1 MSSREAN
8 QRRLA
13 AMTDAELH
21 DVMDRTTAYAVS
33 MISSKTWRFG
43 KGGLLPGGHSVQ
55 DLVQAAFENFLTDGK
70 WDDNKPLW
78 LVMQGFIRGSV
89 GNLARSWENR
99 NFSSIDEKSEDGE
112 EAWRS
117 AVEQIA
123 TDDPDPV
130 ERSKRSEDDDL
141 ILEIVDGLKDG
152 SPEKRIAESFLNGAS
167 KRAEV
172 LAETG
177 LMAEEYEAAKKRL
190 RRFLEDYR
198 QKRDAAHH

>member
-8 QRRLA
+8 ERRLA

-78 LVMQGFIRGSV
+78 LVMQGYIRGYV

-99 NFSSIDEKSEDGE
+99 NFSSIDKKSEDGE
-112 EAWRS
+112 EAWHS
-117 AVEQIA
+117 AIEQIA
-123 TDDPDPV
+123 TDDSDPV

-177 LMAEEYEAAKKRL
+177 LKAEEYEAAKKRL

-198 QKRDAAHH
+198 QKRGAAHH